1 MWALFQAFQAEAR
14 GKLFPSL
21 QHVGLRHNRAAP
33 ETLRR
38 MIKLPAVD
46 RVLLMTLRRGDGV

>member
-21 QHVGLRHNRAAP
+21 QHVGLRQNRAAP

-38 MIKLPAVD
+38 MKNCPPWIAF
-46 RVLLMTLRRGDGV
+46 